1 MSEEELEEPGS
12 APEPTLEEFEDDG
25 EEERGA
31 DYQDE
36 LSEVRD
42 ILFGSQARNFGRKL
56 ERIEQRINQQNR
68 STRDAFNSRLDELE
82 RYFKDEL
89 DSLADRIQE
98 EQNARASAIKEVA
111 SEMRDLAQSF
121 DGRCE
126 ELAGSMESG
135 EQEIRDLISEQSS
148 ELSSRLREITRKL
161 EKETRL
167 LQDGK
172 ADRNTL
178 AEMLGELAGKL
189 SQSSTKR

>member
-1 MSEEELEEPGS
+1 MSEEELEEQGS

-148 ELSSRLREITRKL
+148 ELGSRLREITRKL

>member
-1 MSEEELEEPGS
+1 MSEEELEEQGS